1 MRSVTFTLLAS
12 LVLSLAACEQTI
24 KPAVQHVPPAPR
36 LLVATDQSC
45 KVTLPLEWTEVVKR
59 AAGEENDT
67 SRVLRAGVSSRG
79 PHFTIYRMP
88 KADLADETTYL
99 DEGSAS
105 IDRMIKDPDFEEWKV
120 VKGPTKCVVNTRLA
134 VQYEAESITKAKRL
148 KYRYLIT
155 VVDGQKSFFYLT
167 GTLHPSQASQYWS
180 ALEAI
185 TNSFTEMP

>member
-1 MRSVTFTLLAS
+1 MRSVTFALLAS
-12 LVLSLAACEQTI
+12 LTLFLAACEQMN
-24 KPAVQHVPPAPR
+24 KPAVQHALPAPR

-45 KVTLPLEWTEVVKR
+45 KVTLPLEWSEVIKR

-67 SRVLRAGVSSRG
+67 SRVLRAGVASRG

-88 KADLADETTYL
+88 KADLAETATYL
-99 DEGSAS
+99 EEGAAS

-120 VKGPTKCVVNTRLA
+120 VKGPTKCVVNTRQA
-134 VQYEAESITKAKRL
+134 VQYVAESITKAKRL

-167 GTLHPSQASQYWS
+167 GSLHPSQESQYWS
-180 ALEAI
+180 QLEEI
-185 TNSFTEMP
+185 TNSFTETP